1 MAQSA
6 QFQVLSRDQVQF
18 RRQLAATCEQAWP
31 MFSRPKKLAAW
42 FLPVTAFEARLG
54 GRYTIHS
61 ENGGLD
67 GTLTEFSP
75 PHLIQFDGKMRFE
88 LAPAEGDACAVT
100 FTIARGDSGWIPSTL
115 ASFQTML
122 DNLELLVAGQ
132 PAMERPAYMKAWR
145 LHYPAIE
152 AELSNALANGTKLVH
167 RLHFPAG
174 EDKPA
179 GDSAGQAETQSI
191 VELLKSHPSLAL
203 AVDGFADEAL
213 DRTKAFRLSQRRAEV
228 IKRHLIES
236 GIDASRITTRAFG
249 NYYRL
254 HAGRDEEST
263 RLNRRVELIPLY

>member
-1 MAQSA
+1 MTQSA

-18 RRQLAATCEQAWP
+18 RRQLATTCELAWP

-61 ENGGLD
+61 DNGGLD
-67 GTLTEFSP
+67 GTLTEFAP
-75 PHLIQFDGKMRFE
+75 PNRIQFDGKMRFE
-88 LAPAEGDACAVT
+88 LAPAEGNACTVT
-100 FTIARGDSGWIPSTL
+100 FTIPRGDSGWIPSTL
-115 ASFQTML
+115 ASSQTML

-145 LHYPAIE
+145 LHYPAVE
-152 AELSNALANGTKLVH
+152 AELSNALAAGAKIVY
-167 RLHFPAG
+167 RLHFPSG

-179 GDSAGQAETQSI
+179 GDSAGQSETRSI
-191 VELLKSHPSLAL
+191 IDLLKSSPALRLAI
-203 AVDGFADEAL
+203 DGFADEPF
-213 DRTKAFRLSQRRAEV
+213 DRTKASRLSQRRAEIV
-228 IKRHLIES
+228 KRHLVES
-236 GIDASRITTRAFG
+236 GIAANRIATRAFG

>member
-6 QFQVLSRDQVQF
+6 AFQVLSRDQVQF
-18 RRQLAATCEQAWP
+18 RRQLACTCEQSWP

-42 FLPVTAFEARLG
+42 FLPVTAFEARPG

-67 GTLTEFSP
+67 GTLTEFAP
-75 PHLIQFDGKMRFE
+75 PHLINFDGKMRFE
-88 LAPAEGDACAVT
+88 LTEAPDNACTVT
-100 FTIARGDSGWIPSTL
+100 FTLPRGEGGWIPSTL

-132 PAMERPAYMKAWR
+132 PALERPAYMKAWR
-145 LHYPAIE
+145 LHYPSVE
-152 AELSNALANGTKLVH
+152 AELSNALANGAKLVH

-191 VELLKSHPSLAL
+191 VELLKSNPALPLAI
-203 AVDGFADEAL
+203 DGFADEPL
-213 DRTKAFRLSQRRAEV
+213 DRTKAFRLSQRRAEIV
-228 IKRHLIES
+228 KRHLVES
-236 GIDASRITTRAFG
+236 GIAASRITTRAFG

-254 HAGRDEEST
+254 HAGRDEEAT

>member
-6 QFQVLSRDQVQF
+6 EFQVLSRDQVQF
-18 RRQLAATCEQAWP
+18 RRQLACTCEKAWP
-31 MFSRPKKLAAW
+31 MFTRPKKIASW
-42 FLPVTAFEARLG
+42 FLPVTAFEGHLG
-54 GRYTIHS
+54 GRYTIS
-61 ENGGLD
+61 SDNGGLD

-75 PHLIQFDGKMRFE
+75 PHVINFDDKMRFE
-88 LAPAEGDACAVT
+88 LAEASSDTCTVT
-100 FTIARGDSGWIPSTL
+100 FTLPRNDGGWIPSTL

-132 PAMERPAYMKAWR
+132 PALERPAYMKAWR
-145 LHYPAIE
+145 VHYPAVE
-152 AELSNALANGTKLVH
+152 AELSHVLAGGARLVH

-179 GDSAGQAETQSI
+179 GDSAGQAETRSV
-191 VELLKSHPSLAL
+191 VEVLKSNPALAL
-203 AVDGFADEAL
+203 AVDGFADEPL

-228 IKRHLIES
+228 VKRHLVES
-236 GIDASRITTRAFG
+236 GIAASRITTRAFG